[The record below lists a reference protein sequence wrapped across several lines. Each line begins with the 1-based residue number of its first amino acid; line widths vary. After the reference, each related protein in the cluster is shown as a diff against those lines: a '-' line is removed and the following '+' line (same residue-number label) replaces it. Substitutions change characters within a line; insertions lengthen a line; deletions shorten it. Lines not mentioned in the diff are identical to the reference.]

1 MRRKKKKQPILKSL
15 FSYFK
20 LFIELTVLI
29 FGYLV
34 YQLIGTVLKLIPGK
48 LSKRFANFSANTYQ
62 KLVDKLDRPKN
73 HSISRLSLIKLSTQN
88 LASKKSRTLIT
99 IGGMAVGIGS
109 IVFLVSIGYGLQDL
123 VVSRVARL
131 EELKQTDV
139 IAQPN
144 SELKINDE
152 SLSNFNN
159 LSEVEQVLPLISVV
173 GRVTYKQAV
182 SDMAVYGVTSSYLEK
197 SAIQPTKGRVFESDD
212 LAKVIFQQPELVTET
227 RVTTGQVAG
236 VSTEQAEYGKLIS
249 EVQIEIEPEI
259 WLRVRAEPNTNSEVI
274 GFTKRPAGQLTG
286 EEIWG
291 EAYIGSPA
299 GTEGEAKDG
308 EDLGKWV
315 KTQVYMWQFDQNSE
329 ENEKD
334 QYLPLTGDQG
344 EHIQKTGYIAQLG
357 MRVTPKAEISQV
369 GSVLG
374 VTDDGQ
380 TSESSTSA
388 VAQTTNSGI
397 DWVEVASES
406 GQLEQDQVQ
415 QIGLGEKAKQQAVVN
430 RAALS
435 VLGIDENQALGEKF
449 EASFIIMGKDLGQPG
464 EKLESVPSEYEI
476 VGIIPGDKV
485 PMFYV
490 PFLDLR
496 SLGIVNY
503 SQAKLVA
510 SDQEVLPVARQK
522 VEAMGFVTRSVVDT
536 VDQIENIFATT
547 RIILGLLGMAALLVA
562 SLGMFNTLT
571 VSLLERTREV
581 GLMKALGMKSYEVK
595 ELFLIES
602 LTMGLLGG
610 VLGLALGFLSGKLL
624 SVGLS
629 VFSIAK
635 GVGVMDISSIPIG
648 FVLVII
654 FLAILVGIITG
665 LYPAKRARH
674 ISALNA
680 LRYE

>member
-1 MRRKKKKQPILKSL
+1 MRNKNKKQSFLASL
-15 FSYFK
+15 ISYLK
-20 LFIELTVLI
+20 LFIELTALI
-29 FGYLV
+29 LGYLV
-34 YQLIGTVLKLIPGK
+34 YQLINVGLKLIPGK
-48 LSKRFANFSANTYQ
+48 LSNRFATFSANSYQ

-182 SDMAVYGVTSSYLEK
+182 SDMAVYGVTSSYLET
-197 SAIQPTKGRVFESDD
+197 SAIQPIRGEIFESDD
-212 LAKVIFQQPELVTET
+212 LARLVFEKVEVSGENLILGE
-227 RVTTGQVAG
+227 VAG
-236 VSTEQAEYGKLIS
+236 AQITQADFGQS
-249 EVQIEIEPEI
+249 VGEVQVDIEPHI
-259 WLRVRAEPNTNSEVI
+259 WLRVRESPNTNSEI
-274 GFTKRPAGQLTG
+274 LGYTKRPEGQLFG
-286 EEIWG
+286 EKVYG
-291 EAYIGSPA
+291 SAFSGSEAGNVAQTS
-299 GTEGEAKDG
+299 EGQ
-308 EDLGKWV
+308 DLGYWIQTSV
-315 KTQVYMWQFDQNSE
+315 FVWQ
-329 ENEKD
+329 KD
-334 QYLPLTGDQG
+334 EFGEYQPVVGEQG
-344 EHIQKTGYIAQLG
+344 EQLQKTGYIAELG
-357 MRVTPKAEISQV
+357 LTATPKLQAQAV

-374 VTDDGQ
+374 VTDEQNTATNPASVSQQ
-380 TSESSTSA
+380 TVNITD
-388 VAQTTNSGI
+388 SGI
-397 DWVEVASES
+397 DWVELATDSAQLDQES
-406 GQLEQDQVQ
+406 VQ
-415 QIGLGEKAKQQAVVN
+415 QVVLSDSAQRQAVVN
-430 RAALS
+430 RAMLN
-435 VLGIDENQALGEKF
+435 VLGLAENQALGEKF
-449 EASFIIMGKDLGQPG
+449 EASFIVMGKALGQAG
-464 EKLESVPSEYEI
+464 EKVESVPSEYDI
-476 VGIIPGDKV
+476 VGIIPGDKT
-485 PMFYV
+485 PLFYV

-503 SQAKLVA
+503 QQAKLVT
-510 SDQEVLPVARQK
+510 SSQQVLPEARQK
-522 VEAMGFVTRSVVDT
+522 IEAMGYVTRSVVDT
-536 VDQIENIFATT
+536 VDQIESIFATT
-547 RIILGLLGMAALLVA
+547 RLLLALLGLAALLVA

-581 GLMKALGMKSYEVK
+581 GLMKALGMKSHEVK

-610 VLGLALGFLSGKLL
+610 VLGLLLGFLSGKLL
-624 SVGLS
+624 SIGLS
-629 VFSIAK
+629 VFSIAR
-635 GVGVMDISSIPIG
+635 GVGVMDISLIPVG
-648 FVLVII
+648 FVVVII